1 MSQFQPAV
9 PAPSGLAFP
18 FVLAALVS
26 ANLFVG
32 YCYNL
37 PAVYASVVATDLGL
51 PPERV
56 GVYLSVLVFVCML
69 GSLFASQVLRRWG
82 ALRMVQTGT
91 LLQATGIGIAAAG
104 TPAWIAV
111 SAVVVG
117 LGNGMVIPSVVH
129 LLTHNAP
136 RGRLSLAIAV
146 TQSGTAFGAGLS
158 GMVLPHLLET
168 FSWRPGLSV
177 SVGIGLAIAAALEF
191 VRRPL
196 DRERDPAAP
205 LAMHQMFRP
214 WAFVLGTPALRAV
227 GVSGFTLGFM
237 SSVYAAFIV
246 NYLHLELHYS
256 LVAAGLV
263 LTVSNISVIAGR
275 LGAGWIT
282 DRVRNPL
289 LMLGAL
295 TLSCG
300 LLTIGTAL
308 LVHGASA
315 ATGLTVIALA
325 ITLGQSWFGVFL
337 AAGARRAGPGR
348 SAAATSGIQLFP
360 ITSTVIGPIV
370 FGALVGM
377 LGSYASAY
385 LVFGIAGTLAA
396 LALLWIYRKDRA

>member
-1 MSQFQPAV
+1 MSQHPPAEPIQP
-9 PAPSGLAFP
+9 GLAFP
-18 FVLAALVS
+18 VVLVALVGS
-26 ANLFVG
+26 NLFLG

-37 PAVYASVVATDLGL
+37 PAVYASVVADDLRL
-51 PPERV
+51 PAERV

-91 LLQATGIGIAAAG
+91 LLQAIGLGIGAAG

-168 FSWRPGLSV
+168 MPWRSSLFV
-177 SVGIGLAIAAALEF
+177 SVGAGLAIASGLQF
-191 VRRPL
+191 VRRQL
-196 DRERDPAAP
+196 DRERDPRAA
-205 LAMHQMFRP
+205 LAMHQLFRP
-214 WAFVLGTPALRAV
+214 WAYVLGTPALRAV
-227 GVSGFTLGFM
+227 GVSGFMLAFM

-275 LGAGWIT
+275 LAAGWLT
-282 DRVRNPL
+282 DRLRNPL
-289 LMLGAL
+289 LMLGGL

-308 LVHGASA
+308 LVYGAGTS
-315 ATGLTVIALA
+315 GLVVIALA
-325 ITLGQSWFGVFL
+325 MTVGQSWFGVFL
-337 AAGARRAGPGR
+337 AAGARRAGPGNA
-348 SAAATSGIQLFP
+348 AAATSGIQLFP
-360 ITSTVIGPIV
+360 ISSTVIGPIV

-385 LVFGIAGTLAA
+385 LVFGIIGTLAA
-396 LALLWIYRKDRA
+396 LALLWLYRKDRA

>member
-1 MSQFQPAV
+1 MSQLQPAV
-9 PAPSGLAFP
+9 PAQPGLAFP
-18 FVLAALVS
+18 FVLASLVGS
-26 ANLFVG
+26 NLFLG
-32 YCYNL
+32 YCYSL
-37 PAVYASVVATDLGL
+37 PAVYASVVASDLEL
-51 PPERV
+51 PAERV

-69 GSLFASQVLRRWG
+69 GSLFASQAMRRWG

-91 LLQATGIGIAAAG
+91 FLQAIGLGIGAAG

-158 GMVLPHLLET
+158 GMVLPHLLEAMP
-168 FSWRPGLSV
+168 WRPSLFV
-177 SVGIGLAIAAALEF
+177 SVGAGLVIVSGLEF
-191 VRRPL
+191 VRRQL
-196 DRERDPAAP
+196 DRERDPNAP
-205 LAMHQMFRP
+205 LAMHQLFRP
-214 WAFVLGTPALRAV
+214 WAYVLGTPALRAV
-227 GVSGFTLGFM
+227 GVSGFMLAFM

-275 LGAGWIT
+275 LVAGWLT
-282 DRVRNPL
+282 DRLRNPL

-300 LLTIGTAL
+300 VLTIGTAM
-308 LVHGASA
+308 LVYGAGTA
-315 ATGLTVIALA
+315 GLVVIALA
-325 ITLGQSWFGVFL
+325 MTVGQSWFGVFL
-337 AAGARRAGPGR
+337 AAGARRAEPGR
-348 SAAATSGIQLFP
+348 AAAATSGIQLFP
-360 ITSTVIGPIV
+360 ISSTVIGPII

-385 LVFGIAGTLAA
+385 LVFGIIGTLAA
-396 LALLWIYRKDRA
+396 LALLWLYRKDRA